1 MPLGASVRTWDIRLG
16 KRQTVTCCF
25 LGNWRYVR
33 NTTSSCIQW
42 EGLRVLNTSRAL
54 PSSSSTCVSPSSWKT
69 HRRALGS
76 RRDEW
81 DVGLIPH
88 QRQWPWPWSPFSE
101 MTLEK
106 MFKCSWRMLFAFSR
120 KQLCVSGCLS
130 RPGWCEDP
138 TCHLYLCKVVFEQLV
153 IRMHLWW
160 ELFSWAPLLSR
171 SCAQKLAGF
180 LIILTKY

>member
-1 MPLGASVRTWDIRLG
+1 MLETQRPPASNGKGLGFWTPHGPCPPPLPPV
-16 KRQTVTCCF
+16 C
-25 LGNWRYVR
+25 
-33 NTTSSCIQW
+33 
-42 EGLRVLNTSRAL
+42 L
-54 PSSSSTCVSPSSWKT
+54 PLLWKI

-81 DVGLIPH
+81 EVGLIPH
-88 QRQWPWPWSPFSE
+88 QRQWPWPWSPFLE